1 MNWIVDEDHRRWLF
15 DFNWWFHEGDKSK
28 IILSLREGVPLSP
41 KNSKFLAAI
50 LGGSVKPLTGKAKRG
65 FNRFRENIKSP
76 QNSRILKNQGK
87 TRKEMLSSFG
97 KNEIITGEPQ
107 SKKPNGYAE
116 SAHCTAKIKKPDD
129 SYVQR
134 HGELTEK
141 FIALYDSVTAEK

>member
-50 LGGSVKPLTGKAKRG
+50 LGGSVKPLTGKQTG
-65 FNRFRENIKSP
+65 LYRFRENIKALKTAD
-76 QNSRILKNQGK
+76 LKNQGK
-87 TRKEMLSSFG
+87 TRKEMLAVLEKTKLLPG
-97 KNEIITGEPQ
+97 NPKAKNPMATLNQRIVR
-107 SKKPNGYAE
+107 KN
-116 SAHCTAKIKKPDD
+116 KKPDD